1 MIEGNDNFHKF
12 MVYVPDGALQRFV
25 RYYWILRSREELS
38 ALTFPVGYPQLIF
51 HCKNTLYIPELQSYQ
66 PRFAISG
73 QVNFPATLQSTD
85 DTEMIVVVFKPQAAT
100 LFDIPLSAFY
110 NSEIDGYD
118 LGDSGMSV
126 LADRVFDAESAEDGL
141 GIIERWLISRLNE
154 KRIYDFNRIGASL
167 NILFSDCKT
176 TVRDM
181 AEASC
186 LGQRQ
191 FERVFFNVIGM
202 KPKEYSRIARFQ
214 RSLWIMQN
222 GNSDYIDIAFK
233 SGYSDQSHFIR
244 ECREYSGL
252 TPSELIATQPIY
264 SDLFSSPA

>member
-1 MIEGNDNFHKF
+1 MDTRNKF
-12 MVYVPDGALQRFV
+12 TLFLPCYALSSFV
-25 RYYWILRSREELS
+25 RYYWILCSREKLR

-51 HCKNTLYIPELQSYQ
+51 HRKNTLYIPELKVFQSQ
-66 PRFAISG
+66 FAISG

-100 LFDIPLSAFY
+100 LFDIPVSSFY
-110 NSEIDGYD
+110 NFEIDGYD
-118 LGDSGMSV
+118 LGDSGLND
-126 LADRVFDAESAEDGL
+126 LADRVFDTDSAEVGI

-154 KRIYDFNRIGASL
+154 KRIYDFDRIGASL
-167 NILFSDCKT
+167 RMLFSDCKT

-181 AEASC
+181 AEATC
-186 LGQRQ
+186 LGKRQ
-191 FERVFFNVIGM
+191 FERVFFNAVGM
-202 KPKEYSRIARFQ
+202 KPKEYSRIVRFQ
-214 RSLWIMQN
+214 KSLWLIQN
-222 GNSDYIDIAFK
+222 GNRDYIDIAFK

-252 TPSELIATQPIY
+252 TPSELIAKQPIY

>member
-1 MIEGNDNFHKF
+1 MDTRNEFTLF
-12 MVYVPDGALQRFV
+12 LPCYALSSFV
-25 RYYWILRSREELS
+25 RYYWILRSRKKLS

-51 HCKNTLYIPELQSYQ
+51 HRKNTLYIPELQAYQ

-73 QVNFPATLQSTD
+73 QVNFSATLQSTD

-100 LFDIPLSAFY
+100 LFDIPVSAFY
-110 NSEIDGYD
+110 NSEIAVYD
-118 LGDSGMSV
+118 LRDSGLKD
-126 LADRVFDAESAEDGL
+126 LADRVLDAESPEDGI
-141 GIIERWLISRLNE
+141 GIIERCLISRLNE
-154 KRIYDFNRIGASL
+154 KHIYDFDRIGASL
-167 NILFSDCKT
+167 NMLLSDCKT

-186 LGQRQ
+186 LGKRH
-191 FERVFFNVIGM
+191 FERVFFNAVGM
-202 KPKEYSRIARFQ
+202 KPKEYSRIVRFQ
-214 RSLWIMQN
+214 RSLWLIQN
-222 GNSDYIDIAFK
+222 GNRNYIDIAFK

-252 TPSELIATQPIY
+252 TPSELIAKQPIY